1 MPNNYVVTQLAAEI
15 VSISTKL
22 SEMYA
27 DPTLHGGHADQD
39 VDGAGTAR
47 NTQWRES
54 LQRERRRLIAELN
67 ELGYSLDESGNPVS
81 NTFEII
87 TEATT

>member
-1 MPNNYVVTQLAAEI
+1 MNNYVVTQLAAEI

-22 SEMYA
+22 AEMYA
-27 DPTLHGGHADQD
+27 DPTKVGGHADQN

-54 LQRERRRLIAELN
+54 MQRERRRLIQELTD
-67 ELGYSLDESGNPVS
+67 LGYSLDSAGNPVS